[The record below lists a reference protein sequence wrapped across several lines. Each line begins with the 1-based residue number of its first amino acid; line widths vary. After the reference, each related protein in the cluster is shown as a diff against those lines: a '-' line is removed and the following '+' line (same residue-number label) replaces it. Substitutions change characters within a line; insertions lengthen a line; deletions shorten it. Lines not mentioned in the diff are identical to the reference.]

1 MIKAILKLWPA
12 LTPII
17 LYVLW
22 IFVFKKLINKLFRKK
37 DYIDGEFVEIKDK
50 NDKNQQKVNNFSLE
64 NPKFVIILYISLV
77 FMIVSLIFLAIK

>member
-50 NDKNQQKVNNFSLE
+50 NDKNQQKVSNFSLE

-77 FMIVSLIFLAIK
+77 FMIASLIFLAIK

>member
-50 NDKNQQKVNNFSLE
+50 NDKNQQKVSNFSLE

>member
-77 FMIVSLIFLAIK
+77 FMIVSLIFLAIN